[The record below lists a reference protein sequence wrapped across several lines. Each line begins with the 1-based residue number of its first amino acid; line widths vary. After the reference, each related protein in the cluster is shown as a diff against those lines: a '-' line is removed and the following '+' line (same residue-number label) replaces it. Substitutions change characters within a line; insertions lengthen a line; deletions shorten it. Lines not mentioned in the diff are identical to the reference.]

1 MAPSPSKIIPSS
13 TRKRRAETEIMASGG
28 GCSSQVRVFVRVRPL
43 TAKEQGAGSTG
54 VLDVSDG
61 CVVQLSGRR
70 FTYDAAFDAETTQA
84 ELYEKFAPTL
94 LQSFLDGFNATVSS
108 PFSIL
113 FNVFISHSDSSDR
126 HSFTLLDNGVW
137 PDRIWKDIHNG

>member
-1 MAPSPSKIIPSS
+1 
-13 TRKRRAETEIMASGG
+13 MASGG

-43 TAKEQGAGSTG
+43 TAKEQGAGSNG

-113 FNVFISHSDSSDR
+113 FNLFISHSDSPDR